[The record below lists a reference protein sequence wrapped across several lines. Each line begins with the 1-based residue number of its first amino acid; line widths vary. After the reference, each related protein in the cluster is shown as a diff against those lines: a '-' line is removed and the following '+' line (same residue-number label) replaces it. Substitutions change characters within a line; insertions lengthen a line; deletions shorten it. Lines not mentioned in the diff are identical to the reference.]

1 MTRVS
6 QPAVV
11 VQARR
16 HPCAVLLL
24 VQLLGIVVHPFLDA
38 EPVGRA
44 VFGVFS
50 VVVLAVGVQAV
61 RMSGSLTSVALVLAV
76 PTAVLTLVEG
86 VAPGHEVV
94 QAVSSV
100 GHAAFYFY
108 VGWALIRYMF
118 EDGITTADELWATAA
133 TFTVLAW
140 AFAYVYVVVQVVW
153 PGSFTAA
160 VDADLPRTWM
170 DLLYVSMT
178 TLSGTGLS
186 DIVPVTPHAR
196 SFVALEQ
203 MAGLFY
209 LALVV
214 ARVAALAI
222 RRYR

>member
-1 MTRVS
+1 MS

-24 VQLLGIVVHPFLDA
+24 VQLAGIVVHPFLDA
-38 EPVGRA
+38 EPFGRA
-44 VFGVFS
+44 VFGVLS

-61 RMSGSLTSVALVLAV
+61 RMSGSLTSVALALAV
-76 PTAVLTLVEG
+76 PVAALTLVTG
-86 VAPGHEVV
+86 VVPDNG
-94 QAVSSV
+94 AVTVAASML
-100 GHAAFYFY
+100 HAAFYFY

-140 AFAYVYVVVQVVW
+140 AFAYVYVVVQVLW

-160 VDADLPRTWM
+160 VDAGLPRTWM
-170 DLLYVSMT
+170 DLLYMSLT

-186 DIVPVTPHAR
+186 DILPVTPHAR
-196 SFVALEQ
+196 SFVMLEQ
-203 MAGLFY
+203 LAGMFY

-214 ARVAALAI
+214 SRVASLAI